1 VGTVT
6 IKFLRSAIDLG
17 IVVANG
23 PRSLAFYRDVLGLV
37 HEGDIPMPIGGGGT
51 MHRLRCGD
59 SLIKLVAY
67 DEVPEHCAVPGG
79 IPAATGLRYLTIH
92 ASNIPEILSACE
104 AAGATVVMALREI
117 RPGVSIAMV
126 EDPDRNIVEF
136 VHTSAS

>member
-1 VGTVT
+1 VT
-6 IKFLRSAIDLG
+6 INFQRTAIDLG

-23 PRSLAFYRDVLGLV
+23 PRSLAFYRDLLGLV
-37 HEGDIPMPIGGGGT
+37 HEGDIPMPVGGGGT

-67 DEVPEHCAVPGG
+67 ENLPEHCAVPGG

-92 ASNIPEILSACE
+92 ATNIPEILASCE
-104 AAGATVVMALREI
+104 QAGVTVVMPLQEI
-117 RPGVSIAMV
+117 RAGVSIAMV

-136 VHTSAS
+136 VNTSAT